1 MSQSLLD
8 GAASAVRGTRWRAVL
23 GGLLLAASA
32 LPLTAAVAT
41 SAAAAAPP
49 VAVSPTTGLDR
60 AGQTVEVTLSGVPEG
75 KGVYVQWCPTHPQG
89 ARWPSGTCASSPQ
102 LWLSSSASAQT
113 MGATPLTGEP
123 LDFAVTPTISGS
135 GGTTDCLAGGCS
147 VFVRLDH
154 YSPGDTSL
162 DTYVPVTFEAASPSP
177 TTTEPSP
184 TTTEPSPT
192 TTEPSPTTT
201 EPTPAAF
208 AVQAAPTTGLDPAGD
223 EVSVTVTGLPD
234 DVGVY
239 VRLCALPAS
248 GRPGADACDGQGIW
262 VRETYPYGPFPT
274 DGSVV
279 KPSAGAVTL
288 PVAASFGSVDCTTLA
303 CGVHVRR
310 DHLGASDTSYDRAI
324 PLTFVSAT
332 PTTTS
337 PSPTTTSPSPTTTT
351 PSPEISLDA
360 GSVEPGGTLEVTA
373 SGFDA
378 GERVVATMFSD
389 PVELGEAD
397 ADASGTV
404 QLSLE
409 VPADASAGEHTLQ
422 LVGQSS
428 GVVAETTFTVAE
440 AETTTTTE
448 PPTTDDPTDEG
459 TSGEDGTTG
468 AGSNDGSLAR
478 TGSSAQTMAAL
489 GLGLAIAGIVMLAGT
504 RRRGEHLA

>member
-1 MSQSLLD
+1 MSQSLPD
-8 GAASAVRGTRWRAVL
+8 DATAAVRGPRWRAVL

-32 LPLTAAVAT
+32 LPFTAAIAT
-41 SAAAAAPP
+41 TAAAAPSP

-60 AGQTVEVTLSGVPEG
+60 AGETLTVTLSGVPEG
-75 KGVYVQWCPTHPQG
+75 KGVYVQWCPTNPQG

-113 MGATPLTGEP
+113 MGATPLTGDP
-123 LDFAVTPTISGS
+123 LDFAVTPTIAGS
-135 GGTTDCLAGGCS
+135 SGTTDCLAGGCS

-162 DTYVPVTFEAASPSP
+162 DTYVPVTFAASDPSP
-177 TTTEPSP
+177 TPTEPSEPSP
-184 TTTEPSPT
+184 TATEPVT
-192 TTEPSPTTT
+192 AGFE
-201 EPTPAAF
+201 
-208 AVQAAPTTGLDPAGD
+208 VQATPTTGLDPAGD

-239 VRLCALPAS
+239 VRLCALPES
-248 GRPGADACDGQGIW
+248 GRPGAEACDGQGRW
-262 VRETYPYGPFPT
+262 VRETYPYGPYPT

-288 PVAASFGSVDCTTLA
+288 PVAASFGSVDCTTVA

-310 DHLGASDTSYDRAI
+310 DHLGASDTSYDRTI
-324 PLTFVSAT
+324 PLTFTAAT
-332 PTTTS
+332 TTSPTPTTSTSPSPTTSTSPSPTPTTTTS
-337 PSPTTTSPSPTTTT
+337 PSP
-351 PSPEISLDA
+351 EVSLGA
-360 GSVEPGGTLEVTA
+360 GSVEPGGVLEVTA

-378 GERVVATMFSD
+378 DERVVATMHSD
-389 PVELGEAD
+389 PVELGEAN
-397 ADASGTV
+397 ADSSGTV

-409 VPADASAGEHTLQ
+409 VPADAPAGKHTLE

-428 GVVAETTFTVAE
+428 GVVAETTFTVVDS
-440 AETTTTTE
+440 TTSPTSG
-448 PPTTDDPTDEG
+448 TTDDPTEG
-459 TSGEDGTTG
+459 GTAGEDGGTTG
-468 AGSNDGSLAR
+468 TGSNDGSLAR

-489 GLGLAIAGIVMLAGT
+489 GLGLALAGIVMLAGT